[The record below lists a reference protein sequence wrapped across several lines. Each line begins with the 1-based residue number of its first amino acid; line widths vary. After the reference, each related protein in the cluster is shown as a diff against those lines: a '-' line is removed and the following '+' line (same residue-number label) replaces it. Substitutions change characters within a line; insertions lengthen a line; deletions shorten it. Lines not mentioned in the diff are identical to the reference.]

1 MFWLVATV
9 LTVYGIETLAR
20 NLFVKKQAVVLQQS
34 LPFTVLKRE
43 AGKVGEDAYNFTL
56 LQQSLPFTVLKHIH
70 QFLSSNL
77 RHVKLQQSLPFTVLK
92 LKLTIYYTL
101 VFRKVLQQ
109 SLPFTVLKR

>member
-56 LQQSLPFTVLKHIH
+56 LQQSLPFTVLK
-70 QFLSSNL
+70 
-77 RHVKLQQSLPFTVLK
+77 